1 MTNLNSRPSAI
12 KPGKPVYNA
21 AFKQILR
28 DDVLRCRM
36 DLALLGQ
43 LISMENANIA
53 KFEAELKILGAPLPK
68 RSWEIDTRVKWLLGK
83 LMSSQQ
89 KLELYER
96 EISVLK
102 EVLKTKD

>member
-1 MTNLNSRPSAI
+1 
-12 KPGKPVYNA
+12 
-21 AFKQILR
+21 
-28 DDVLRCRM
+28 M